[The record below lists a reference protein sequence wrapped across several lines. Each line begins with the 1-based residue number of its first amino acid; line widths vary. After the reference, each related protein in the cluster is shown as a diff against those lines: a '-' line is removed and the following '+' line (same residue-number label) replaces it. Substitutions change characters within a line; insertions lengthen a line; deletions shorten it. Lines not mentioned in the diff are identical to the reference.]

1 MNINNTRIQIKNYFS
16 KNLNFTAKN
25 IGIMFIA
32 TSVVNLINFLYNI
45 VMGRMLGPSEYGVL
59 VSITSL
65 LYISGTIGAT
75 VQTTLTKNSS
85 SYLANGDLNKV
96 RILFYLITKR
106 LFIITVIIF
115 IIILIFINQIT
126 AFLKLNSIYP
136 LIFLGIMIVGGS
148 LIAIGKGVLQGIQNF
163 KSLGIISILEVLLKL
178 GLGVILVYIG
188 FKSGGAI
195 FGLMLA
201 TLFSYFFIL
210 IPLRKILWKKDNK
223 AIDDKINLKKFYKNI
238 SLILISTILISILS
252 YIDIVLVKH
261 FFTSYETG
269 QYSAAAQIGRI
280 ILFFPGAISIVIFP
294 RLSEK
299 FTKKESVRNTVIKS
313 FAIILAVSVVFLIF
327 YYFFPKL
334 VIGIIYGKQY
344 LLASTLV
351 FKYGI
356 FMTLISMIN
365 LQIFYFIAI
374 DKFWYLISL
383 LLVVVLQVSLIWI
396 YHINLDIVIWILVFV
411 SFIFFL
417 VNSILM
423 FLNIKK
429 AD

>member
-1 MNINNTRIQIKNYFS
+1 MNLNIIKNKVRSYVFR
-16 KNLNFTAKN
+16 NLNFTAKN

-32 TSVVNLINFLYNI
+32 TSVGNLINFLYNI
-45 VMGRMLGPSEYGVL
+45 IMGRMLGPSEYGVL
-59 VSITSL
+59 ISITSL

-75 VQTTLTKNSS
+75 VQTTLAKNSS
-85 SYLANGDLNKV
+85 SYLAKGDLNKV

-126 AFLKLNSIYP
+126 AFLKLDSIYP
-136 LIFLGIMIVGGS
+136 LIFLGIMIVVGS
-148 LIAIGKGVLQGIQNF
+148 LVAIGGGVLQGIQNF

-178 GLGVILVYIG
+178 GLGIILVYIG

-269 QYSAAAQIGRI
+269 QYSAASQIGRI

-294 RLSEK
+294 RISEK

-334 VIGIIYGKQY
+334 IIGIIYGKQY

-396 YHINLDIVIWILVFV
+396 YHMNLDIVIWILVFV

>member
-1 MNINNTRIQIKNYFS
+1 MIFRISKPKIRNYIS
-16 KNLNFTAKN
+16 KNLNLTAKN

-75 VQTTLTKNSS
+75 VQTTLAKNSS
-85 SYLANGDLNKV
+85 SYLANDDLNKV

-136 LIFLGIMIVGGS
+136 LIFLGIMIVVSS
-148 LIAIGKGVLQGIQNF
+148 LVAIGGGVLQGIQNF
-163 KSLGIISILEVLLKL
+163 KSLGIISILVVLLKL
-178 GLGVILVYIG
+178 GLGVILVYVG

-238 SLILISTILISILS
+238 SLILISTILISILA
-252 YIDIVLVKH
+252 YMDIVLVKH

-313 FAIILAVSVVFLIF
+313 LAIILAVSVVFLIF

-383 LLVVVLQVSLIWI
+383 LIIVILQISLIWI
-396 YHINLDIVIWILVFV
+396 YHMNLDIVIWILVFV

>member
-1 MNINNTRIQIKNYFS
+1 
-16 KNLNFTAKN
+16 
-25 IGIMFIA
+25 MFIA
-32 TSVVNLINFLYNI
+32 TSVTNLINFLYNI

-75 VQTTLTKNSS
+75 IQTTLAKNSS

-136 LIFLGIMIVGGS
+136 LIFLGIMIVVGS
-148 LIAIGKGVLQGIQNF
+148 LVAIGKGVLQGTQNF
-163 KSLGIISILEVLLKL
+163 KSFGIISILEVLLKL

-313 FAIILAVSVVFLIF
+313 FVIILAVSVVFLIF

-334 VIGIIYGKQY
+334 VIEIIYGKQY

-356 FMTLISMIN
+356 FMTLVSMIN

-383 LLVVVLQVSLIWI
+383 LLVVVLQISLIWI
-396 YHINLDIVIWILVFV
+396 YHMNLDIIIWILVFV

-423 FLNIKK
+423 FLSIKK

>member
-1 MNINNTRIQIKNYFS
+1 MIFRISKPKIRNYIS
-16 KNLNFTAKN
+16 KNLNLTAKN

-85 SYLANGDLNKV
+85 SYLAKGDLNKV

-148 LIAIGKGVLQGIQNF
+148 LVAIGKGVLQGIQNF

-383 LLVVVLQVSLIWI
+383 LLVVVLQVFLIWI
-396 YHINLDIVIWILVFV
+396 YHANLDIVIWILVFV

-417 VNSILM
+417 VNSMLM